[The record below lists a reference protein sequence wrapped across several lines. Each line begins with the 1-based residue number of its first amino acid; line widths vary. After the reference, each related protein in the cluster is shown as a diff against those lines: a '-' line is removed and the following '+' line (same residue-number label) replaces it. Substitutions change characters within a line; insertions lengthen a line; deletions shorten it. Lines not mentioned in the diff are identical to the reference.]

1 MNANRDNN
9 LIGKAQGTFQ
19 DIHMAVG
26 HRVKGTRINRDC
38 HFFQLAFSDGIF
50 NKNHSAKETETKKTD
65 ERDMNR
71 NFTASSQPI
80 YQNRRKFGATFSLLK
95 RMYVER
101 ITR

>member
-1 MNANRDNN
+1 MNANRDND
-9 LIGKAQGTFQ
+9 LIGKAQGTFE
-19 DIHMAVG
+19 DIHMAVR
-26 HRVKGTRINRDC
+26 HRVEGTRINRDC

-50 NKNHSAKETETKKTD
+50 NKNHSAKKTETMKTD

-71 NFTASSQPI
+71 DFTTSSQPI
-80 YQNRRKFGATFSLLK
+80 YQDGRKFGATFSLLK